1 GLTEEQIRFWEENGY
16 LIIPDALDKDTVEGL
31 LDEAHKLLEEF
42 SLEGHPMTK
51 FTTGGEDGSDAEKH
65 VGDAYFLESND
76 KIRFF
81 FEEGVYFFVPC
92 RSDFISPSV
101 DAFSPTGELLKPK
114 TLAINKIGHA
124 LHTLSPPFSAISINA
139 KNRDIAHSLGFKDPQ
154 VLQSMVICKQ
164 PEIGGAVGSHQ
175 DSTFLYTDPC
185 SAVGFWYALED
196 CTSSNGCL
204 SFAPG
209 SHKRVPIKKR
219 FLRLP
224 EGGTTFE
231 DLPENKGNGIRE
243 KGLQEIEQEETF
255 VMGEVK
261 KGSLVLIHG
270 NVLHKSERNLSS
282 RSRFIYTFHV
292 IEGQH
297 EYDEK
302 NWLQPPE
309 GGFSR
314 LNEAK

>member
-1 GLTEEQIRFWEENGY
+1 MAAAPAHGLTPEQVRSWDENGY
-16 LIIPDALDKDTVEGL
+16 LIIPDALDQATVEGL
-31 LDEAHKLLEEF
+31 LKEAHGLLEDF

-51 FTTGGEDGSDAEKH
+51 FTTGGEDGDDASKH
-65 VGDAYFLESND
+65 IGDAYFLESND

-81 FEEGVYFFVPC
+81 FEE
-92 RSDFISPSV
+92 
-101 DAFSPTGELLKPK
+101 DAFSPTGALLKPK

-124 LHTLSPPFSAISINA
+124 LHTLSSPFSSASINT

-219 FLRLP
+219 FIRLP
-224 EGGTTFE
+224 EGGTAFE
-231 DLPENKGNGIRE
+231 DLPEDKGNGLRE
-243 KGLQEIEQEETF
+243 KGLAEAEVNEEF
-255 VMGEVK
+255 IMGEVK

-292 IEGQH
+292 IEGQN

-314 LNEAK
+314 LNDAV